1 MIDQPTA
8 EDALRALEPLLGE
21 WRLTSSGPDG
31 EPWPG
36 EGIATFAWHESG
48 AHLIA
53 RASINVPGAPSNL
66 SVIGCD
72 AANGTYY
79 QLYTDSRGVCRVYGM
94 SIADGEWK
102 LWRDGQPFA
111 QRFTGRLAP
120 DGGRIDGRWERA
132 PDGVAWEV
140 DFHLTYT
147 RVA

>member
-1 MIDQPTA
+1 MTDQPTA

-21 WRLTSSGPDG
+21 WRLTVSGPDG

-36 EGIATFAWHESG
+36 EGSATFDWHESG
-48 AHLIA
+48 AHLVA
-53 RASINVPGAPSNL
+53 RASIDVPGAPSNL

-72 AANGTYY
+72 ATNGTYY
-79 QLYTDSRGVCRVYGM
+79 QLYTDSRGVCRVYEM

-102 LWRDGQPFA
+102 LWRDGEPFA
-111 QRFTGRLAP
+111 QRFTGLLAA
-120 DGGRIDGRWERA
+120 DGSQIDGRWERVL
-132 PDGVAWEV
+132 DGDEWEL